1 MSTPLQILEKYWG
14 HSQFRPLQADII
26 DAVIAQKDVLALLPT
41 GGGKSICFQVPALLQ
56 EGMCLVISPLIAL
69 MQDQVNNLNE
79 KGIEAAVIHSGM
91 SFIAVKETLQAC
103 TSDAYKFL
111 YLSPERIE
119 SNVFKEYLPALDIS
133 LIAVDEAHC
142 IAQWG
147 YDFRPPYLRIAALR
161 NELPDVPVIALTA
174 SATKE
179 VEADIIEKL
188 SFKAYTIFRQSYVR
202 PALSYS
208 FFEVE
213 SKINKAL
220 EIINNVK
227 GGGIVYCNT
236 RKQTKD
242 IAELLQLQKISADYY
257 HAGLN
262 AEERQLKQKKWML
275 GETRIMVCTSAFGMG
290 IDKDDVRTVIHYDL
304 PDCLENYYQEAGR
317 AGRDGKKA
325 YAVLLATT
333 ADISKARTL
342 HETRFPAI
350 AMIKDIY
357 QSIANYLQ
365 LPVGIGEGGYYDF
378 NLLAFCNNFKL
389 DLTIVTQT
397 LKLLEQEGHI
407 QFSENIFLPTQ
418 VCFTASKESLEN
430 FEEAYPAFEP
440 LIKALLRSYQGI
452 FDNRISVFEKRI
464 AGICK
469 LDIQTVQK
477 QLQQLA
483 AMGIIE
489 YLPQKET
496 PQIHFLVNRA
506 PAAFL
511 HIDKERYLKRK
522 EAFTNRINTL
532 ILFATNPGVCR
543 SVFIGNYFGDPG
555 KAACGICDY
564 CLSHHKKDKL
574 TENRFTSIEQRL
586 YSIIS
591 KTPTPIDQMIASLG
605 KEDEAAIWEV
615 LYYLA
620 SENKLIMN
628 EDGTIQLV

>member
-1 MSTPLQILEKYWG
+1 MSTALQILEKYWG
-14 HSQFRPLQADII
+14 HNQFRPLQEGII
-26 DAVIAQKDVLALLPT
+26 DAVLAKKDVLALLPT
-41 GGGKSICFQVPALLQ
+41 GGGKSICFQVPALLKD
-56 EGMCLVISPLIAL
+56 GMCLVISPLIAL
-69 MQDQVNNLNE
+69 MQDQVSNLQE
-79 KGIEAAVIHSGM
+79 KGIDAAVIHSGM
-91 SFIAVKETLQAC
+91 PYMAVKETLQAA
-103 TSDAYKFL
+103 TSGAYKFL

-119 SNVFKEYLPALDIS
+119 SNLFKEYLPALDIS

-161 NELPDVPVIALTA
+161 NELPGVPVIALTA
-174 SATKE
+174 SATKD
-179 VEADIIEKL
+179 VETAIIEKL
-188 SFKAYTIFRQSYVR
+188 AFRDPLIFRQPYKR

-208 FFEVE
+208 YFEVE
-213 SKINKAL
+213 SKINKTI

-227 GGGIVYCNT
+227 GSGIVYCNT

-242 IAELLQLQKISADYY
+242 IAELLQLQKISADFY
-257 HAGLN
+257 HAGLS
-262 AEERQLKQKKWML
+262 AEDRQVKQKKWMT
-275 GETRIMVCTSAFGMG
+275 GDTRMMVCTSAFGMG
-290 IDKDDVRTVIHYDL
+290 IDKDDVRTVIHYEM

-325 YAVLLATT
+325 YAVLLATK
-333 ADISKARTL
+333 ADIIKARNL

-350 AMIKDIY
+350 ATIKSIY
-357 QSIANYLQ
+357 QYLANYLQ

-378 NLLAFCNNFKL
+378 NLLEFCNNFKL
-389 DLTIVTQT
+389 DLAVVTQT
-397 LKLLEQEGHI
+397 LKVLEQEGHI

-418 VCFTASKESLEN
+418 VCFTCSKESLEN

-452 FDNRISVFEKRI
+452 FDNRISIFEKRM

-469 LDIQTVQK
+469 QSIEAVQN

-511 HIDKERYLKRK
+511 HIDQDLYLSKK
-522 EAFTNRINTL
+522 EAFTTRINTL
-532 ILFATNPGVCR
+532 INFAINPACCR
-543 SVFIGNYFGDPG
+543 SVFIGNYFGDTD
-555 KAACGICDY
+555 KSTCGICDY
-564 CLSHHKKDKL
+564 CLAQKKTKL
-574 TENRFTSIEQRL
+574 QSAAFTSIEQQL
-586 YSIIS
+586 YASLTRS
-591 KTPTPIDQMIASLG
+591 PSPIDQLLITLG
-605 KEDEAAIWEV
+605 KDKEEEIWEV
-615 LYYLA
+615 IRFLE
-620 SENKLIMN
+620 SENRLILK

>member
-1 MSTPLQILEKYWG
+1 MSTPLNILEKYWG
-14 HSQFRPLQADII
+14 HAQFRPLQAAII
-26 DAVIAQKDVLALLPT
+26 DAVVAQKDVLALLPT
-41 GGGKSICFQVPALLQ
+41 GGGKSICFQVPALMQ
-56 EGMCLVISPLIAL
+56 DGMCLVISPLIAL
-69 MQDQVNNLNE
+69 MQDQVNNLQE

-91 SFIAVKETLQAC
+91 PFSAVKETLQAC
-103 TSDAYKFL
+103 TSGAYKFL

-119 SNVFKEYLPALDIS
+119 SNLFKEYLPALDIS

-161 NELPDVPVIALTA
+161 TELPSVPVIALTA

-179 VEADIIEKL
+179 VESDIIEKL
-188 SFKAYTIFRQSYVR
+188 AFKDYSVFRQPYKR

-208 FFEVE
+208 YFEVE
-213 SKINKAL
+213 SKINKTL
-220 EIINNVK
+220 DIINNVK

-242 IAELLQLQKISADYY
+242 IAELLQLQKINADYY
-257 HAGLN
+257 HAGVS
-262 AEERQLKQKKWML
+262 ADERQQKQKKWMI

-290 IDKDDVRTVIHYDL
+290 IDKDDVRTVIHYDM

-325 YAVLLATT
+325 YAVLLATK
-333 ADISKARTL
+333 ADIIKARNL

-350 AMIKDIY
+350 EVIKNIY

-365 LPVGIGEGGYYDF
+365 LPVGIGEGGYFNF
-378 NLLAFCNNFKL
+378 NLLEFCNNFKL
-389 DLTIVTQT
+389 DLILVTQT
-397 LKLLEQEGHI
+397 LKVLEQEGHI
-407 QFSENIFLPTQ
+407 QFSENIFLPSQ
-418 VCFTASKESLEN
+418 VCFTCSKEGLEN
-430 FEEAYPAFEP
+430 FEQAYPAFEP

-469 LDIQTVQK
+469 QSIDEIQK

-483 AMGIIE
+483 AMGMIE

-496 PQIHFLVNRA
+496 PQIHFLLNRA

-511 HIDKERYLKRK
+511 HIDKDQYLKRK
-522 EAFTNRINTL
+522 EAFTTRINTL
-532 ILFATNPGVCR
+532 IRFATNPGCCR
-543 SVFIGNYFGDPG
+543 SVFIGNYFGDID
-555 KAACGICDY
+555 KDNCGICDY
-564 CLSHHKKDKL
+564 CLSIKKNKIDAN
-574 TENRFTSIEQRL
+574 TFTSIEKQL
-586 YSIIS
+586 FVLLS
-591 KTPTPIDQMIASLG
+591 KTPTPMGSIFVALA
-605 KEDEAAIWEV
+605 KEDKEAVWEV
-615 LYYLA
+615 IHFLEA
-620 SENKLIMN
+620 ENRLIMN

>member
-1 MSTPLQILEKYWG
+1 MSTALQILEKYWG
-14 HSQFRPLQADII
+14 HNQFRPLQEGII
-26 DAVIAQKDVLALLPT
+26 DAVLAKKDVLALLPT
-41 GGGKSICFQVPALLQ
+41 GGGKSICFQVPALLKD
-56 EGMCLVISPLIAL
+56 GMCLVISPLIAL
-69 MQDQVNNLNE
+69 MQDQVSNLQE

-91 SFIAVKETLQAC
+91 PFMAVKETLQAA
-103 TSDAYKFL
+103 TSGAYKFL

-119 SNVFKEYLPALDIS
+119 SNLFKEYLPALDIS

-161 NELPDVPVIALTA
+161 NELPGVPVIALTA
-174 SATKE
+174 SATKD
-179 VEADIIEKL
+179 VETAIIEKL
-188 SFKAYTIFRQSYVR
+188 AFKNPQIFRQPYKR

-208 FFEVE
+208 YFEVE
-213 SKINKAL
+213 SKINKTL

-227 GGGIVYCNT
+227 GSGIVYCNT

-242 IAELLQLQKISADYY
+242 IAELLQLQKISADFY
-257 HAGLN
+257 HAGLS
-262 AEERQLKQKKWML
+262 AEDRQGKQKKWMT
-275 GETRIMVCTSAFGMG
+275 GDTRMMVCTSAFGMG
-290 IDKDDVRTVIHYDL
+290 IDKDDVRTVIHYEM

-325 YAVLLATT
+325 YAVLLATK
-333 ADISKARTL
+333 ADITKARNL

-350 AMIKDIY
+350 PIIKSIY
-357 QSIANYLQ
+357 QYLANYLQ

-378 NLLAFCNNFKL
+378 NLLEFCNNFKL
-389 DLTIVTQT
+389 DLAVVTQT
-397 LKLLEQEGHI
+397 LKVLEQEGHI

-418 VCFTASKESLEN
+418 VCFTCSKESLEN

-452 FDNRISVFEKRI
+452 FDNRISIFEKRM

-469 LDIQTVQK
+469 QSIEAVQN

-511 HIDKERYLKRK
+511 HIDQDLYLSKK
-522 EAFTNRINTL
+522 EAFTTRINTL
-532 ILFATNPGVCR
+532 INFAINPACCR
-543 SVFIGNYFGDPG
+543 SVFIGNYFGDTD
-555 KAACGICDY
+555 KSTCGICDY
-564 CLSHHKKDKL
+564 CLVQKKTKL
-574 TENRFTSIEQRL
+574 QSAAFTSIEQKL
-586 YSIIS
+586 YASLTTS
-591 KTPTPIDQMIASLG
+591 PSLIDQLLITLG
-605 KEDEAAIWEV
+605 KDKEEEIWEV
-615 LYYLA
+615 IRFLE
-620 SENKLIMN
+620 SENRLILK

>member
-1 MSTPLQILEKYWG
+1 MSTPLNILEKYWG
-14 HSQFRPLQADII
+14 HAQFRPLQAAII
-26 DAVIAQKDVLALLPT
+26 DAVVAQKDVLALLPT
-41 GGGKSICFQVPALLQ
+41 GGGKSICFQVPALMQ
-56 EGMCLVISPLIAL
+56 DGMCLVISPLIAL
-69 MQDQVNNLNE
+69 MQDQVNNLQE

-91 SFIAVKETLQAC
+91 PFSAVKETLQAC
-103 TSDAYKFL
+103 TSGAYKFL

-119 SNVFKEYLPALDIS
+119 SNLFKEYLPALDIS

-161 NELPDVPVIALTA
+161 TELPSVPVIALTA

-179 VEADIIEKL
+179 VESDIIEKL
-188 SFKAYTIFRQSYVR
+188 AFKDYSIFRQPYKR

-208 FFEVE
+208 YFEVE
-213 SKINKAL
+213 SKINKTL
-220 EIINNVK
+220 DIINNVK

-242 IAELLQLQKISADYY
+242 IAELLQLQKINADYY
-257 HAGLN
+257 HAGVS
-262 AEERQLKQKKWML
+262 ADERQQKQKKWMI

-290 IDKDDVRTVIHYDL
+290 IDKDDVRTVIHYDM

-325 YAVLLATT
+325 YAVLLATK
-333 ADISKARTL
+333 ADIIKARNL

-350 AMIKDIY
+350 EVIKNIY

-365 LPVGIGEGGYYDF
+365 LPVGIGEGGYFNF
-378 NLLAFCNNFKL
+378 NLLEFCNNFKL
-389 DLTIVTQT
+389 DLILVTQT
-397 LKLLEQEGHI
+397 LKVLEQEGHI
-407 QFSENIFLPTQ
+407 QFSENIFLPSQ
-418 VCFTASKESLEN
+418 VCFTCSKEGLEN
-430 FEEAYPAFEP
+430 FEQAYPAFEP

-452 FDNRISVFEKRI
+452 FDNRISVFEKRM

-469 LDIQTVQK
+469 QSIDEIQK

-483 AMGIIE
+483 AMGMIE

-496 PQIHFLVNRA
+496 PQIHFLLNRA

-511 HIDKERYLKRK
+511 HIDKDQYLKRK
-522 EAFTNRINTL
+522 EAFTTRINTL
-532 ILFATNPGVCR
+532 IRFATNPGCCR
-543 SVFIGNYFGDPG
+543 SVFIGNYFGDID
-555 KAACGICDY
+555 KDNCGICDY
-564 CLSHHKKDKL
+564 CLSIKKNKIDANK
-574 TENRFTSIEQRL
+574 FTSIEKQL
-586 YSIIS
+586 FVLLS
-591 KTPTPIDQMIASLG
+591 KTPTPMGSIFVALA
-605 KEDEAAIWEV
+605 KEDKEAVWEV
-615 LYYLA
+615 IHFLEA
-620 SENKLIMN
+620 ENRLIMN

>member
-1 MSTPLQILEKYWG
+1 MSTPLKILEKYWG
-14 HSQFRPLQADII
+14 HAQFRPLQANII
-26 DAVIAQKDVLALLPT
+26 DAVLAKKDVLALLPT
-41 GGGKSICFQVPALLQ
+41 GGGKSICFQVPALMQ

-69 MQDQVNNLNE
+69 MQDQVSNLQE

-91 SFIAVKETLQAC
+91 PFSAVKETMQAC
-103 TSDAYKFL
+103 TSGAYKFL

-119 SNVFKEYLPALDIS
+119 SNLFKEYLPALDIS

-147 YDFRPPYLRIAALR
+147 YDFRPPYLRIATLR
-161 NELPDVPVIALTA
+161 TELPGVAVIALTA

-179 VEADIIEKL
+179 VETDIIEKL
-188 SFKAYTIFRQSYVR
+188 AFKDYTIFRQPYKR

-208 FFEVE
+208 YFEVE
-213 SKINKAL
+213 SKINKTL
-220 EIINNVK
+220 EIINNVR

-242 IAELLQLQKISADYY
+242 IAELLQLQKISADHY
-257 HAGLN
+257 HAGVS
-262 AEERQLKQKKWML
+262 ADERQKKQKKWMS

-290 IDKDDVRTVIHYDL
+290 IDKDDVRTVIHYDM

-325 YAVLLATT
+325 YAVLLATN
-333 ADISKARTL
+333 ADITKTRNL

-350 AMIKDIY
+350 EVIKNIY
-357 QSIANYLQ
+357 QSMANYLQ
-365 LPVGIGEGGYYDF
+365 LPVGIGEGGYFNF
-378 NLLAFCNNFKL
+378 NLLQFCNNFKL
-389 DLTIVTQT
+389 DLILVTQT
-397 LKLLEQEGHI
+397 LKVLEQEGHI
-407 QFSENIFLPTQ
+407 QFSENIFLPAQ
-418 VCFTASKESLEN
+418 VCFTCSKESLEN

-452 FDNRISVFEKRI
+452 FDNRISIFEKRM

-469 LDIQTVQK
+469 QSIEEIQK

-483 AMGIIE
+483 AMGMIE

-511 HIDKERYLKRK
+511 HIDKDQYHKRK
-522 EAFTNRINTL
+522 ESFTARINTL
-532 ILFATNPGVCR
+532 IRFATKPSACR
-543 SVFIGNYFGDPG
+543 SIFIGNYFGDIDKEP
-555 KAACGICDY
+555 CGICDY
-564 CLSHHKKDKL
+564 CLCARKYKIDAA
-574 TENRFTSIEQRL
+574 TFASIEKKL
-586 YSIIS
+586 FVLIS
-591 KTPTPIDQMIASLG
+591 TTPTPINPIFEALG
-605 KEDEAAIWEV
+605 KENKEVIWEV
-615 LYYLA
+615 LQFLE
-620 SENKLIMN
+620 SENRLILN
-628 EDGTIQLV
+628 EDGTIQGV

>member
-1 MSTPLQILEKYWG
+1 MSTPLNILEKYWG
-14 HSQFRPLQADII
+14 HAQFRPLQAAII
-26 DAVIAQKDVLALLPT
+26 DAVVAQKDVLALLPT
-41 GGGKSICFQVPALLQ
+41 GGGKSICFQVPALMQ
-56 EGMCLVISPLIAL
+56 DGMCLVISPLIAL
-69 MQDQVNNLNE
+69 MQDQVSNLQE

-91 SFIAVKETLQAC
+91 PFSAVKETLQAC
-103 TSDAYKFL
+103 TSGAYKFL

-119 SNVFKEYLPALDIS
+119 SNLFKEYLPALDIS

-161 NELPDVPVIALTA
+161 TELPSVPVIALTA

-179 VEADIIEKL
+179 VESDIIEKL
-188 SFKAYTIFRQSYVR
+188 AFKDYSVFRQPYKR

-208 FFEVE
+208 YFEVE
-213 SKINKAL
+213 SKINKTL
-220 EIINNVK
+220 DIINNVK

-242 IAELLQLQKISADYY
+242 IAELLQLQKINADYY
-257 HAGLN
+257 HAGVS
-262 AEERQLKQKKWML
+262 ADERQQKQKKWMI

-290 IDKDDVRTVIHYDL
+290 IDKDDVRTVIHYDM

-325 YAVLLATT
+325 YAVLLATK
-333 ADISKARTL
+333 ADIIKARNL

-350 AMIKDIY
+350 EVIKNIY

-365 LPVGIGEGGYYDF
+365 LPVGIGEGGYFNF
-378 NLLAFCNNFKL
+378 NLLEFCNNFKL
-389 DLTIVTQT
+389 DLILVTQT
-397 LKLLEQEGHI
+397 LKVLEQEGHI
-407 QFSENIFLPTQ
+407 QFSENIFLPSQ
-418 VCFTASKESLEN
+418 VCFTCSKEGLEN
-430 FEEAYPAFEP
+430 FEQAYPAFEP

-452 FDNRISVFEKRI
+452 FDNRISIFEKRM

-469 LDIQTVQK
+469 QSIDEIQK

-483 AMGIIE
+483 AMGMIE

-496 PQIHFLVNRA
+496 PQIHFLLNRA

-511 HIDKERYLKRK
+511 HIDKDQYLKRK
-522 EAFTNRINTL
+522 EAFTTRINTL
-532 ILFATNPGVCR
+532 IRFATNPGCCR
-543 SVFIGNYFGDPG
+543 SVFIGNYFGDID
-555 KAACGICDY
+555 KDNCGICDY
-564 CLSHHKKDKL
+564 CLSIKKNKIDAN
-574 TENRFTSIEQRL
+574 TFTSIEKQL
-586 YSIIS
+586 FVLLS
-591 KTPTPIDQMIASLG
+591 KTPTPMGSIFVALA
-605 KEDEAAIWEV
+605 KEDKEAVWEV
-615 LYYLA
+615 IHFLEA
-620 SENKLIMN
+620 ENRLIMN

>member
-1 MSTPLQILEKYWG
+1 MSTPLNILEKYWG
-14 HSQFRPLQADII
+14 HAQFRPLQAAII
-26 DAVIAQKDVLALLPT
+26 DAVVAQKDVLALLPT
-41 GGGKSICFQVPALLQ
+41 GGGKSICFQVPALMQ
-56 EGMCLVISPLIAL
+56 DGMCLVISPLIAL
-69 MQDQVNNLNE
+69 MQDQVSNLQE

-91 SFIAVKETLQAC
+91 PFSAVKETLQAC
-103 TSDAYKFL
+103 TSGAYKFL

-119 SNVFKEYLPALDIS
+119 SNLFKEYLPALDIS

-161 NELPDVPVIALTA
+161 TELPSVPVIALTA

-179 VEADIIEKL
+179 VESDIIEKL
-188 SFKAYTIFRQSYVR
+188 AFKDYSIFRQPYKR

-208 FFEVE
+208 YFEVE
-213 SKINKAL
+213 SKINKTL
-220 EIINNVK
+220 DIINNVK

-242 IAELLQLQKISADYY
+242 IAELLQLQKINADYY
-257 HAGLN
+257 HAGVS
-262 AEERQLKQKKWML
+262 ADERQQKQKKWMI

-290 IDKDDVRTVIHYDL
+290 IDKDDVRTVIHYDM

-325 YAVLLATT
+325 YAVLLATK
-333 ADISKARTL
+333 ADIIKARNL

-350 AMIKDIY
+350 EVIKNIY

-365 LPVGIGEGGYYDF
+365 LPVGIGEGGYFNF
-378 NLLAFCNNFKL
+378 NLLEFCNNFKL
-389 DLTIVTQT
+389 DLILVTQT
-397 LKLLEQEGHI
+397 LKVLEQEGHI
-407 QFSENIFLPTQ
+407 QFSENIFLPSQ
-418 VCFTASKESLEN
+418 VCFTCSKEGLEN
-430 FEEAYPAFEP
+430 FEQAYPAFEP

-452 FDNRISVFEKRI
+452 FDNRISVFEKRM

-469 LDIQTVQK
+469 QSIDEIQK

-483 AMGIIE
+483 AMGMIE

-496 PQIHFLVNRA
+496 PQIHFLLNRA

-511 HIDKERYLKRK
+511 HIDKDQYLKRK
-522 EAFTNRINTL
+522 EAFTTRINTL
-532 ILFATNPGVCR
+532 IRFATNPGCCR
-543 SVFIGNYFGDPG
+543 SVFIGNYFGDID
-555 KAACGICDY
+555 KDNCGICDY
-564 CLSHHKKDKL
+564 CLSIKKNKIDAN
-574 TENRFTSIEQRL
+574 TFTSIEKQL
-586 YSIIS
+586 FVLLS
-591 KTPTPIDQMIASLG
+591 KTPTPMGSIFVALA
-605 KEDEAAIWEV
+605 KEDKEAVWEV
-615 LYYLA
+615 IHFLEA
-620 SENKLIMN
+620 ENRLIMN

>member
-1 MSTPLQILEKYWG
+1 MSTALQILEKYWG
-14 HSQFRPLQADII
+14 HNQFRPLQEGII
-26 DAVIAQKDVLALLPT
+26 DAVLAKKDVLALLPT
-41 GGGKSICFQVPALLQ
+41 GGGKSICFQVPALLKD
-56 EGMCLVISPLIAL
+56 GMCLVISPLIAL
-69 MQDQVNNLNE
+69 MQDQVSNLQE

-91 SFIAVKETLQAC
+91 PFMAVKETLQAA
-103 TSDAYKFL
+103 TSGAYKFL

-119 SNVFKEYLPALDIS
+119 SNLFKEYLPALDIS

-161 NELPDVPVIALTA
+161 NELPGVPVIALTA
-174 SATKE
+174 SATKD
-179 VEADIIEKL
+179 VETAILEKL
-188 SFKAYTIFRQSYVR
+188 AFKDPLVFRQPYKR

-208 FFEVE
+208 YFEVE
-213 SKINKAL
+213 SKINKTL
-220 EIINNVK
+220 DIINNVK
-227 GGGIVYCNT
+227 GSGIVYCNT

-242 IAELLQLQKISADYY
+242 IAELLQLQKISADFY
-257 HAGLN
+257 HAGLS
-262 AEERQLKQKKWML
+262 AEDRQVKQKKWMT
-275 GETRIMVCTSAFGMG
+275 GDTRMMVCTSAFGMG
-290 IDKDDVRTVIHYDL
+290 IDKDDVRTVIHYEM

-325 YAVLLATT
+325 YAVLLATK
-333 ADISKARTL
+333 ADITKARNL

-350 AMIKDIY
+350 SIIKSIY
-357 QSIANYLQ
+357 QSLANYLQ

-378 NLLAFCNNFKL
+378 NLLEFCNNFKL
-389 DLTIVTQT
+389 DLAVVTQT
-397 LKLLEQEGHI
+397 LKVLEQEGHI

-418 VCFTASKESLEN
+418 VCFTCSKESLEN

-452 FDNRISVFEKRI
+452 FDNRISIFEKRM

-469 LDIQTVQK
+469 QSIEAVQN

-511 HIDKERYLKRK
+511 HIDQDLYLSKK
-522 EAFTNRINTL
+522 EAFTTRINTL
-532 ILFATNPGVCR
+532 INFAINPACCR
-543 SVFIGNYFGDPG
+543 SVFIGNYFGDTD
-555 KAACGICDY
+555 KSSCGICDY
-564 CLSHHKKDKL
+564 CLAQKKTKL
-574 TENRFTSIEQRL
+574 QSAAFTSIEQQL
-586 YSIIS
+586 YASLTRS
-591 KTPTPIDQMIASLG
+591 PSPIDQLLITLG
-605 KEDEAAIWEV
+605 KDKEEEIWEV
-615 LYYLA
+615 IRFLE
-620 SENKLIMN
+620 SENRLILK

>member
-1 MSTPLQILEKYWG
+1 MSTALQILEKYWG
-14 HSQFRPLQADII
+14 HNQFRPLQEGII
-26 DAVIAQKDVLALLPT
+26 DAVLAKKDVLALLPT
-41 GGGKSICFQVPALLQ
+41 GGGKSICFQVPALLKD
-56 EGMCLVISPLIAL
+56 GMCLVISPLIAL
-69 MQDQVNNLNE
+69 MQDQVSNLQE
-79 KGIEAAVIHSGM
+79 KGIDAAVIHSGM
-91 SFIAVKETLQAC
+91 PYMAVKETLQAA
-103 TSDAYKFL
+103 TSGAYKFL

-119 SNVFKEYLPALDIS
+119 SNLFKEYLPALDIS

-161 NELPDVPVIALTA
+161 NELPGVPVIALTA
-174 SATKE
+174 SATKD
-179 VEADIIEKL
+179 VETAIIEKL
-188 SFKAYTIFRQSYVR
+188 AFRDPLIFRQPYKR

-208 FFEVE
+208 YFEVE
-213 SKINKAL
+213 SKINKTI

-227 GGGIVYCNT
+227 GSGIVYCNT

-242 IAELLQLQKISADYY
+242 IAELLQLQKISADFY
-257 HAGLN
+257 HAGLS
-262 AEERQLKQKKWML
+262 AEDRQVKQKKWMT
-275 GETRIMVCTSAFGMG
+275 GDTRMMVCTSAFGMG
-290 IDKDDVRTVIHYDL
+290 IDKDDVRTVIHYEM

-325 YAVLLATT
+325 YAVLFATK
-333 ADISKARTL
+333 ADITKARNL

-350 AMIKDIY
+350 SIIKSIY
-357 QSIANYLQ
+357 QYLANYLQ

-378 NLLAFCNNFKL
+378 NLLEFCNNFKL
-389 DLTIVTQT
+389 DLAVVTQT
-397 LKLLEQEGHI
+397 LKVLEQEGHI

-418 VCFTASKESLEN
+418 VCFTCSKESLEN

-452 FDNRISVFEKRI
+452 FDNRISIFEKRM

-469 LDIQTVQK
+469 QSIEAVQN

-511 HIDKERYLKRK
+511 HIDQDLYLSKK
-522 EAFTNRINTL
+522 EAFTTRINTL
-532 ILFATNPGVCR
+532 INFAINPACCR
-543 SVFIGNYFGDPG
+543 SVFIGNYFGDTD
-555 KAACGICDY
+555 KSSCGICDY
-564 CLSHHKKDKL
+564 CLAQKKTKL
-574 TENRFTSIEQRL
+574 ESAAFTSIEQQL
-586 YSIIS
+586 YASLTRS
-591 KTPTPIDQMIASLG
+591 PSPIDQLLITLG
-605 KEDEAAIWEV
+605 KDKEEEIWEV
-615 LYYLA
+615 IRFLE
-620 SENKLIMN
+620 SENRLILK

>member
-1 MSTPLQILEKYWG
+1 MSTALQILEKYWG
-14 HSQFRPLQADII
+14 HNQFRPLQGGII
-26 DAVIAQKDVLALLPT
+26 DAVVSEKDVLALLPT
-41 GGGKSICFQVPALLQ
+41 GGGKSICFQVPALLKD
-56 EGMCLVISPLIAL
+56 GMCLVISPLIAL
-69 MQDQVNNLNE
+69 MQDQVSNLQE

-91 SFIAVKETLQAC
+91 SFMAVKETLQAC
-103 TSDAYKFL
+103 TSGAYKFL

-119 SNVFKEYLPALDIS
+119 SNLFKEYLPALDIS

-161 NELPDVPVIALTA
+161 NELPGVPVIALTA

-188 SFKAYTIFRQSYVR
+188 SFKAYAIFRQPYIR

-208 FFEVE
+208 YFEVE
-213 SKINKAL
+213 SKINKTL

-227 GGGIVYCNT
+227 GAGIVYCNT

-242 IAELLQLQKISADYY
+242 ISELLQLQKISADFY
-257 HAGLN
+257 HAGLS
-262 AEERQLKQKKWML
+262 ADERQKKQKKWMV

-290 IDKDDVRTVIHYDL
+290 IDKDDVRTVIHYEM

-325 YAVLLATT
+325 YAVLLATKP
-333 ADISKARTL
+333 DITKARKL
-342 HETRFPAI
+342 NETRFPAI
-350 AMIKDIY
+350 DTIKNIY

-365 LPVGIGEGGYYDF
+365 LPVGIGEGGYYNF
-378 NLLAFCNNFKL
+378 NLLEFCNNFKL
-389 DLTIVTQT
+389 DIPVVTQT
-397 LKLLEQEGHI
+397 LKVLEQEGHI

-418 VCFTASKESLEN
+418 VSFICCKESLEN
-430 FEEAYPAFEP
+430 FQEAYPVFEP

-452 FDNRISVFEKRI
+452 FDNRISIFEKRM

-469 LDIQTVQK
+469 QSIETIQN

-483 AMGIIE
+483 GMGIIE

-496 PQIHFLVNRA
+496 PQIHFLLNRA

-511 HIDKERYLKRK
+511 HIDQDQYLARK
-522 EAFTNRINTL
+522 EAFTTRINTL
-532 ILFATNPGVCR
+532 INFAIQPGSCR
-543 SVFIGNYFGDPG
+543 SVFIGNYFGDTDTS
-555 KAACGICDY
+555 ACGICDY
-564 CLSHHKKDKL
+564 CLAQKKSKL
-574 TENRFTSIEQRL
+574 ESAAFSSIEQQL
-586 YSIIS
+586 YTLLTKSPS
-591 KTPTPIDQMIASLG
+591 PIDQLLMTLG
-605 KEDEAAIWEV
+605 KEKEEAAWEV
-615 LYYLA
+615 LHFLE
-620 SENKLIMN
+620 SENRLIMN

>member
-1 MSTPLQILEKYWG
+1 MSTPLKILEKYWG
-14 HSQFRPLQADII
+14 HAEFRPLQAAII
-26 DAVIAQKDVLALLPT
+26 DAVVAQKDVLALLPT
-41 GGGKSICFQVPALLQ
+41 GGGKSICFQVPALMQ
-56 EGMCLVISPLIAL
+56 DGMCLVISPLIAL
-69 MQDQVNNLNE
+69 MQDQVNNLQE

-91 SFIAVKETLQAC
+91 PFSAVKETLQAC
-103 TSDAYKFL
+103 TSGAYKFL

-119 SNVFKEYLPALDIS
+119 SNLFKEYLPALDIS

-161 NELPDVPVIALTA
+161 TELPAVPVIALTA

-179 VEADIIEKL
+179 VETDIIEKL
-188 SFKAYTIFRQSYVR
+188 AFKDYTIFRQPYKR

-208 FFEVE
+208 YFEVE
-213 SKINKAL
+213 SKINKTL

-227 GGGIVYCNT
+227 GSGIVYCNT

-257 HAGLN
+257 HAGVS
-262 AEERQLKQKKWML
+262 ADERQKKQKKWMV

-290 IDKDDVRTVIHYDL
+290 IDKDDVRTVIHYDM

-325 YAVLLATT
+325 YAVLLATS
-333 ADISKARTL
+333 ADITKARNL

-350 AMIKDIY
+350 EVIKNIY

-365 LPVGIGEGGYYDF
+365 LPVGIGEGGYFNF
-378 NLLAFCNNFKL
+378 NLLEFCNNFKL
-389 DLTIVTQT
+389 DLILVTQT
-397 LKLLEQEGHI
+397 LKVLEQEGHI
-407 QFSENIFLPTQ
+407 QFSENIFLPAQ
-418 VCFTASKESLEN
+418 VCFTCSKENLEN

-452 FDNRISVFEKRI
+452 FDNRISIFEKRM

-469 LDIQTVQK
+469 QSIEEIQK

-496 PQIHFLVNRA
+496 PQIHFLLNRA

-511 HIDKERYLKRK
+511 HIDKDQYLKRK
-522 EAFTNRINTL
+522 EAFTTRINTL
-532 ILFATNPGVCR
+532 IYFATNPGCCR
-543 SVFIGNYFGDPG
+543 SVFIGNYFGDID
-555 KAACGICDY
+555 KDNCGICDY
-564 CLSHHKKDKL
+564 CLSVKKNKIDVD
-574 TENRFTSIEQRL
+574 TFTSIEKQL
-586 YSIIS
+586 FVLLS
-591 KTPTPIDQMIASLG
+591 KTPTPIGSIFVALA
-605 KEDEAAIWEV
+605 KEDKEAVWEV
-615 LYYLA
+615 IHFLEA
-620 SENKLIMN
+620 ENRLIMN
-628 EDGTIQLV
+628 EEGTIQLV

>member
-1 MSTPLQILEKYWG
+1 MSTALQILEKYWG
-14 HSQFRPLQADII
+14 HNQFRPLQEGII
-26 DAVIAQKDVLALLPT
+26 DAVLAKKDVLALLPT
-41 GGGKSICFQVPALLQ
+41 GGGKSICFQVPALLKD
-56 EGMCLVISPLIAL
+56 GMCLVISPLIAL
-69 MQDQVNNLNE
+69 MQDQVSNLQE
-79 KGIEAAVIHSGM
+79 KGIDAAVIHSGM
-91 SFIAVKETLQAC
+91 PYMAVKETLQAA
-103 TSDAYKFL
+103 TSGAYKFL

-119 SNVFKEYLPALDIS
+119 SNLFKEYLPALDIS

-161 NELPDVPVIALTA
+161 NELPGVPVIALTA
-174 SATKE
+174 SATKD
-179 VEADIIEKL
+179 VETAIIEKL
-188 SFKAYTIFRQSYVR
+188 AFRDPLIFRQPYKR

-208 FFEVE
+208 YFEVE
-213 SKINKAL
+213 SKINKTI

-227 GGGIVYCNT
+227 GSGIVYCNT

-242 IAELLQLQKISADYY
+242 IAELLQLQKISADFY
-257 HAGLN
+257 HAGLS
-262 AEERQLKQKKWML
+262 AEDRQVKQKKWMT
-275 GETRIMVCTSAFGMG
+275 GDTRMMVCTSAFGMG
-290 IDKDDVRTVIHYDL
+290 IDKDDVRTVIHYEM

-325 YAVLLATT
+325 YAVLLATK
-333 ADISKARTL
+333 ADIIKARNL

-350 AMIKDIY
+350 ATIKSIY
-357 QSIANYLQ
+357 QYLANYLQ

-378 NLLAFCNNFKL
+378 NLLEFCNNFKL
-389 DLTIVTQT
+389 DLAVVTQT
-397 LKLLEQEGHI
+397 LKVLEQEGHI

-418 VCFTASKESLEN
+418 VCFTCSKESLEN

-452 FDNRISVFEKRI
+452 FDNRISIFEKRM

-469 LDIQTVQK
+469 QSIEAVQN

-511 HIDKERYLKRK
+511 HVDQDLYLSKK
-522 EAFTNRINTL
+522 EAFTTRINTL
-532 ILFATNPGVCR
+532 INFAINPACCR
-543 SVFIGNYFGDPG
+543 SVFIGNYFGDTD
-555 KAACGICDY
+555 KSTCGICDY
-564 CLSHHKKDKL
+564 CLAQKKTKL
-574 TENRFTSIEQRL
+574 QSAAFTSIEQQL
-586 YSIIS
+586 YASLTRS
-591 KTPTPIDQMIASLG
+591 PSPIDQLLITLG
-605 KEDEAAIWEV
+605 KDKEEEIWEV
-615 LYYLA
+615 IRFLE
-620 SENKLIMN
+620 SENRLILK

>member
-1 MSTPLQILEKYWG
+1 MSTALQILEKYWG
-14 HSQFRPLQADII
+14 HNQFRPLQADII
-26 DAVIAQKDVLALLPT
+26 DAVLAEKDVLALLPT
-41 GGGKSICFQVPALLQ
+41 GGGKSICFQVPALLKD
-56 EGMCLVISPLIAL
+56 GMCLVISPLIAL
-69 MQDQVNNLNE
+69 MQDQVSNLQE
-79 KGIEAAVIHSGM
+79 KGIDAAVIHSGM
-91 SFIAVKETLQAC
+91 PYMAVKETLQAA
-103 TSDAYKFL
+103 TSGAYKFL

-119 SNVFKEYLPALDIS
+119 SNLFKEYLPALDIS

-161 NELPDVPVIALTA
+161 NELPGVPVIALTA
-174 SATKE
+174 SATKD
-179 VEADIIEKL
+179 VETAIIEKL
-188 SFKAYTIFRQSYVR
+188 AFKNPQIFRQPYKR

-208 FFEVE
+208 YFEVE
-213 SKINKAL
+213 SKINKTL

-227 GGGIVYCNT
+227 GSGIVYCNT

-242 IAELLQLQKISADYY
+242 IAELLQLQKISADFY
-257 HAGLN
+257 HAGLS
-262 AEERQLKQKKWML
+262 AEDRQGKQKKWMT
-275 GETRIMVCTSAFGMG
+275 GDTRMMVCTSAFGMG
-290 IDKDDVRTVIHYDL
+290 IDKDDVRTVIHYEM

-325 YAVLLATT
+325 YAVLLATK
-333 ADISKARTL
+333 ADITKARNL

-350 AMIKDIY
+350 SIIKSIY
-357 QSIANYLQ
+357 QSLANYLQ

-378 NLLAFCNNFKL
+378 NLLEFCNNFKL
-389 DLTIVTQT
+389 DLAVVTQT
-397 LKLLEQEGHI
+397 LKVLEQEGHI

-418 VCFTASKESLEN
+418 VCFTCSKESLEN

-452 FDNRISVFEKRI
+452 FDNRISIFEKRM

-469 LDIQTVQK
+469 QSIEAVQN

-511 HIDKERYLKRK
+511 HIDQDLYLSKK
-522 EAFTNRINTL
+522 EAFTTRINTL
-532 ILFATNPGVCR
+532 INFAINPACCR
-543 SVFIGNYFGDPG
+543 SVFIGNYFGDTD
-555 KAACGICDY
+555 KSSCGICDY
-564 CLSHHKKDKL
+564 CLAQKKTKL
-574 TENRFTSIEQRL
+574 QSAAFTSIEQQL
-586 YSIIS
+586 YASLTRS
-591 KTPTPIDQMIASLG
+591 PSPIDQLLITLG
-605 KEDEAAIWEV
+605 KDKEEEIWEV
-615 LYYLA
+615 IRFLE
-620 SENKLIMN
+620 SENRLILK

>member
-1 MSTPLQILEKYWG
+1 MSTALQILEKYWG
-14 HSQFRPLQADII
+14 HNQFRPLQEGII
-26 DAVIAQKDVLALLPT
+26 DAVLAKKDVLALLPT
-41 GGGKSICFQVPALLQ
+41 GGGKSICFQVPALLKD
-56 EGMCLVISPLIAL
+56 GMCLVISPLIAL
-69 MQDQVNNLNE
+69 MQDQVSNLQE
-79 KGIEAAVIHSGM
+79 KGIDAAVIHSGM
-91 SFIAVKETLQAC
+91 PYMAVKETLQAA
-103 TSDAYKFL
+103 TSGAYKFL

-119 SNVFKEYLPALDIS
+119 SNLFKEYLPALDIS

-161 NELPDVPVIALTA
+161 NELPGVPVIALTA
-174 SATKE
+174 SATKD
-179 VEADIIEKL
+179 VETAIIEKL
-188 SFKAYTIFRQSYVR
+188 AFKNPQIFRQPYKR

-208 FFEVE
+208 YFEVE
-213 SKINKAL
+213 SKINKTL

-227 GGGIVYCNT
+227 GSGIVYCNT

-242 IAELLQLQKISADYY
+242 IAELLQLQKISADFY
-257 HAGLN
+257 HAGLS
-262 AEERQLKQKKWML
+262 AEDRQGKQKKWMT
-275 GETRIMVCTSAFGMG
+275 GDTRMMVCTSAFGMG
-290 IDKDDVRTVIHYDL
+290 IDKDDVRTVIHYEM

-325 YAVLLATT
+325 YAVLLATK
-333 ADISKARTL
+333 ADITKARNL

-350 AMIKDIY
+350 SIIKSIY
-357 QSIANYLQ
+357 QSLANYLQ

-378 NLLAFCNNFKL
+378 NLLEFCNNFKL
-389 DLTIVTQT
+389 DLAVVTQT
-397 LKLLEQEGHI
+397 LKVLEQEGHI

-418 VCFTASKESLEN
+418 VCFTCSKESLEN

-452 FDNRISVFEKRI
+452 FDNRISIFEKRM

-469 LDIQTVQK
+469 QSIEAVQN

-511 HIDKERYLKRK
+511 HIDQDLYLSKK
-522 EAFTNRINTL
+522 EAFTTRINTL
-532 ILFATNPGVCR
+532 INFAINPACCR
-543 SVFIGNYFGDPG
+543 SVFIGNYFGDTD
-555 KAACGICDY
+555 KSSCGICDY
-564 CLSHHKKDKL
+564 CLAQKKIKL
-574 TENRFTSIEQRL
+574 ESAAFTSIEQQL
-586 YSIIS
+586 YASLTRS
-591 KTPTPIDQMIASLG
+591 PSPIDQLLITLG
-605 KEDEAAIWEV
+605 KDKEEEIWEV
-615 LYYLA
+615 IRFLE
-620 SENKLIMN
+620 SENRLILK

>member
-14 HSQFRPLQADII
+14 HKQFRPLQAAII

-56 EGMCLVISPLIAL
+56 DGMCLVISPLIAL
-69 MQDQVNNLNE
+69 MQDQVSNLQE
-79 KGIEAAVIHSGM
+79 KGIDAAVIHSGM
-91 SFIAVKETLQAC
+91 PFTAVKETLQAC
-103 TSDAYKFL
+103 TSGAYKFL

-119 SNVFKEYLPALDIS
+119 SNLFKEFLPALDIS

-161 NELPDVPVIALTA
+161 FELPGVPIIALTA
-174 SATKE
+174 SATKD
-179 VEADIIEKL
+179 VETAIIEKL
-188 SFKAYTIFRQSYVR
+188 AFKEPIIFRQPYKR

-208 FFEVE
+208 YFEVE
-213 SKINKAL
+213 SKINKTL
-220 EIINNVK
+220 EIINSVK

-257 HAGLN
+257 HAGLS
-262 AEERQLKQKKWML
+262 ADERQLKQKKWMV

-290 IDKDDVRTVIHYDL
+290 IDKDDVRTVIHYDM

-325 YAVLLATT
+325 YAVLLATKG
-333 ADISKARTL
+333 DITKARNL

-350 AMIKDIY
+350 AVIKEIY

-365 LPVGIGEGGYYDF
+365 LPVGIGEGSYYDF
-378 NLLAFCNNFKL
+378 NILSFCNNFKL
-389 DLTIVTQT
+389 DLALVTQT
-397 LKLLEQEGHI
+397 LKVLELEGHI

-418 VCFTASKESLEN
+418 VCFTCSKESLEN
-430 FEEAYPAFEP
+430 FEEAYPLFEP

-452 FDNRISVFEKRI
+452 FDNRISVFERRLSV
-464 AGICK
+464 ICRT
-469 LDIQTVQK
+469 DIEGVQK

-511 HIDKERYLKRK
+511 SIDKDQYFKRK
-522 EAFTNRINTL
+522 EAFTTRINTL
-532 ILFATNPGVCR
+532 VNFATNPGSCR
-543 SVFIGNYFGDPG
+543 SVFIGNYFGDVD
-555 KAACGICDY
+555 KEACGICDY
-564 CLSHHKKDKL
+564 CLSLKKNKIDEVSFAYIERALFSMLGKL
-574 TENRFTSIEQRL
+574 
-586 YSIIS
+586 
-591 KTPTPIDQMIASLG
+591 PTPVNKVIATIG
-605 KEDEAAIWEV
+605 EEKKETIWEV
-615 LYYLA
+615 IRFLE
-620 SENKLIMN
+620 SENKLITN
-628 EDGTIQLV
+628 EDGTLQLV

>member
-1 MSTPLQILEKYWG
+1 MSTALQILEKYWG
-14 HSQFRPLQADII
+14 HNQFRPLQEGII
-26 DAVIAQKDVLALLPT
+26 DAVLAKKDVLALLPT
-41 GGGKSICFQVPALLQ
+41 GGGKSICFQVPALLKD
-56 EGMCLVISPLIAL
+56 GMCLVISPLIAL
-69 MQDQVNNLNE
+69 MQDQVSNLQE

-91 SFIAVKETLQAC
+91 PFMAVKETLQAA
-103 TSDAYKFL
+103 TSGAYKFL

-119 SNVFKEYLPALDIS
+119 SNLFKEYLPALDIS

-174 SATKE
+174 SATKD
-179 VEADIIEKL
+179 VETAIFEKL
-188 SFKAYTIFRQSYVR
+188 AFKDSLVFRQPYKR

-208 FFEVE
+208 YFEVE
-213 SKINKAL
+213 SKINKTL

-227 GGGIVYCNT
+227 GSGIVYCNT

-242 IAELLQLQKISADYY
+242 IAELLQLQKISADFY
-257 HAGLN
+257 HAGIS
-262 AEERQLKQKKWML
+262 AEDRQEKQKKWMK
-275 GETRIMVCTSAFGMG
+275 GDTRIMVCTSAFGMG
-290 IDKDDVRTVIHYDL
+290 IDKDDVRTVIHYEM

-325 YAVLLATT
+325 YAVLLATK
-333 ADISKARTL
+333 ADITKARNL

-350 AMIKDIY
+350 ATIKSIY
-357 QSIANYLQ
+357 QSLANYLQ

-378 NLLAFCNNFKL
+378 NLLEFCNNFKL
-389 DLTIVTQT
+389 DLAVVTQT
-397 LKLLEQEGHI
+397 LKVLEQEGHI

-430 FEEAYPAFEP
+430 FEQAYPAFEP
-440 LIKALLRSYQGI
+440 LIKALLRTYQGI
-452 FDNRISVFEKRI
+452 FDNRISVFEKRLG
-464 AGICK
+464 AICR
-469 LDIQTVQK
+469 LDVQGVQN

-511 HIDKERYLKRK
+511 HIDQDQYLNKK
-522 EAFTNRINTL
+522 QAFTTRINTL
-532 ILFATNPGVCR
+532 INFAINPGCCR
-543 SVFIGNYFGDPG
+543 SVFIGNYFGDTD
-555 KAACGICDY
+555 KSTCGICDY
-564 CLSHHKKDKL
+564 CLAQKKIKL
-574 TENRFTSIEQRL
+574 ESAAFSSIEQQL
-586 YSIIS
+586 YALLTTSPSPIS
-591 KTPTPIDQMIASLG
+591 QLLIAIG
-605 KEDEAAIWEV
+605 KEQEEGAWEV
-615 LYYLA
+615 IRFLE
-620 SENKLIMN
+620 SENRLIMN
-628 EDGTIQLV
+628 ENGTIQLA